1 MLKIIHSHINSKNL
15 TFTNKEFKQHLA
27 NGDIRNPQGWETL
40 LVVFNLIKIK
50 L

>member
-1 MLKIIHSHINSKNL
+1 MFKIIHSHINSTKL

-27 NGDIRNPQGWETL
+27 NGDIRNPKGWDTV
-40 LVVFNLIKIK
+40 LVMFGLIKIK